1 MSLSSIIRAAANMAH
16 DEAPS
21 MLPLACPA
29 RQVEEDASDVIDCP
43 VCYDSTTRYVSLV
56 CNDDGV
62 AHNVC
67 FTCFIRHFGGGSR
80 ACPQCRAVYTVQEI
94 EVALD
99 SAVTSRGNVLF
110 IRDGNDENADP
121 TDSDFETGADREGDM
136 AEHIIESIRERG
148 STDIS
153 AQQLAQL
160 GYDIEDIYGYLID
173 YLNELSDLYQH
184 NQSEQVRRLY
194 DAVSGYA
201 GTLYSML

>member
-1 MSLSSIIRAAANMAH
+1 M
-16 DEAPS
+16 
-21 MLPLACPA
+21 
-29 RQVEEDASDVIDCP
+29 
-43 VCYDSTTRYVSLV
+43 
-56 CNDDGV
+56 
-62 AHNVC
+62 
-67 FTCFIRHFGGGSR
+67 
-80 ACPQCRAVYTVQEI
+80 
-94 EVALD
+94 
-99 SAVTSRGNVLF
+99 F

-121 TDSDFETGADREGDM
+121 TATDVDSGADDMTGVDHEGDM

-160 GYDIEDIYGYLID
+160 GYDIEAIYGYLID

-201 GTLYSML
+201 GTL